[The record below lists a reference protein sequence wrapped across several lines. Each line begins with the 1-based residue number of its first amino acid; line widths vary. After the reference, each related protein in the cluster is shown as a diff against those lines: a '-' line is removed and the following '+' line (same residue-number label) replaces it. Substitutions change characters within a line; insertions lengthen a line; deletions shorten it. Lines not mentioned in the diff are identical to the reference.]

1 MTTFTCIKNAIFC
14 FIIFYQDDILYFA
27 AFCIYST
34 IVMKKYMLP
43 KPTLYLEILTLNLVI
58 NKFKKQKVSRQ
69 KRPKKLS
76 DPTHQRMNVF
86 IDRSSFSN
94 DLSTTC
100 QPSQVESIN
109 ITFVWIIYRLS
120 EASFI
125 YIGVFDGLQM
135 TTERWTIEPAQ
146 WLKATL
152 TTLVQSLH
160 IDLSS
165 YNIKNSLIVKKIYY
179 THYKSLVFK

>member
-1 MTTFTCIKNAIFC
+1 
-14 FIIFYQDDILYFA
+14 
-27 AFCIYST
+27 
-34 IVMKKYMLP
+34 MKKYMLP

-109 ITFVWIIYRLS
+109 ITFV
-120 EASFI
+120 
-125 YIGVFDGLQM
+125 
-135 TTERWTIEPAQ
+135 
-146 WLKATL
+146 
-152 TTLVQSLH
+152 
-160 IDLSS
+160 
-165 YNIKNSLIVKKIYY
+165 
-179 THYKSLVFK
+179 